1 MTEPT
6 DGGEM
11 VVCKKCRLH
20 RRPGNEACPHCG
32 HEPGRRP
39 PPRREREDIPQLMLY
54 GPAPFGMR
62 DAEPPDPPKE
72 PPPMPLY
79 GPPAFAL
86 RKQAEPAPAQ
96 PASGPPP
103 RPRLDEPS
111 VTLYGPPP
119 FALLERERR
128 RQLVRRAVVGA
139 VAVVALVA
147 LWWFMR

>member
-39 PPRREREDIPQLMLY
+39 PPRREREDIPQPALY

-72 PPPMPLY
+72 PPPMP
-79 GPPAFAL
+79 
-86 RKQAEPAPAQ
+86 
-96 PASGPPP
+96 
-103 RPRLDEPS
+103 
-111 VTLYGPPP
+111 LYGPPP